1 MTTSNGS
8 NNASRL
14 YALSCV
20 AFILATCLLSTQ
32 TASFASAPYFPLP
45 DGATWTYNVSDG
57 TTDTRTVAG
66 TRSFN
71 GAQVKIVRDQAGNE
85 NYFTNDDAGVR
96 FHGALFV
103 DPVSGNETDT
113 YSPPVPFASRDSI
126 IGTQVSGSG
135 TATGVQGPDTIT
147 LSYTSAST
155 PLAIETV
162 TVPAG
167 TFTNAVH
174 VRLTISYSGVVS
186 YSTTL
191 DDWLVAGVGSVR
203 EVTTDPVNGTTTWEL
218 ISYNVPD
225 LIPDAFA
232 FPPKTVQEAGIYV
245 VSDAI
250 TVGGVSAPS
259 PLSIVG
265 GDYQING
272 GAFRSDAASVINGD
286 QVSVRVLSPQ
296 PGFSASVTLN
306 IGGVTAAF
314 TVTTATDT
322 TPNPFSFAP
331 VTDAPLGIV
340 LASNAIRVS
349 GTNVPAPISVVG
361 GEYAVSGGAFTSA
374 AGTVC
379 SGCAVEVRVA
389 SAASYGATT
398 SATLTIGGVS
408 GAFSVTTLVPGG
420 GTLWELFY
428 ASQSGDYIGAGRTQL
443 IQFGP
448 AHTET
453 SFAMPHSNGIS
464 LQVFAPDN
472 SFFWELDLTA
482 PGMRRLTAGRYEGA
496 MRFPSS
502 TAPGLDFYG
511 NSRACSVQTGRFD
524 ILDIGYDA
532 SGNVQRLA
540 ARFEQHCEGAVPA
553 LFGEVRINST
563 VPLGSNAIRRPLADV
578 SGDGHSDVLWR
589 NTLTG
594 ENYLYPMNG
603 TQILAGEGYLRTVAD
618 PNWTVA
624 GIGDFDGDGR
634 ADILWSNTST
644 GQNYIYFM
652 DGTTIKPTEGFI
664 RTVADQSWQVAG
676 IGDFDGDGKDDILW
690 RNSATGEN
698 YI

>member
-126 IGTQVSGSG
+126 IGTQVPGSG

-203 EVTTDPVNGTTTWEL
+203 EVTTDPVNGTTMYEL
-218 ISYNVPD
+218 QSY
-225 LIPDAFA
+225 
-232 FPPKTVQEAGIYV
+232 
-245 VSDAI
+245 
-250 TVGGVSAPS
+250 
-259 PLSIVG
+259 
-265 GDYQING
+265 
-272 GAFRSDAASVINGD
+272 
-286 QVSVRVLSPQ
+286 
-296 PGFSASVTLN
+296 
-306 IGGVTAAF
+306 
-314 TVTTATDT
+314 
-322 TPNPFSFAP
+322 
-331 VTDAPLGIV
+331 
-340 LASNAIRVS
+340 
-349 GTNVPAPISVVG
+349 
-361 GEYAVSGGAFTSA
+361 
-374 AGTVC
+374 
-379 SGCAVEVRVA
+379 
-389 SAASYGATT
+389 
-398 SATLTIGGVS
+398 
-408 GAFSVTTLVPGG
+408 
-420 GTLWELFY
+420 
-428 ASQSGDYIGAGRTQL
+428 
-443 IQFGP
+443 
-448 AHTET
+448 
-453 SFAMPHSNGIS
+453 
-464 LQVFAPDN
+464 
-472 SFFWELDLTA
+472 
-482 PGMRRLTAGRYEGA
+482 
-496 MRFPSS
+496 
-502 TAPGLDFYG
+502 
-511 NSRACSVQTGRFD
+511 
-524 ILDIGYDA
+524 
-532 SGNVQRLA
+532 
-540 ARFEQHCEGAVPA
+540 
-553 LFGEVRINST
+553 
-563 VPLGSNAIRRPLADV
+563 AIRRPLADF

-603 TQILAGEGYLRTVAD
+603 TTILAGDGYVRTVAD
-618 PNWTVA
+618 LNWTVA
-624 GIGDFDGDGR
+624 GIGDFDGDGK
-634 ADILWSNTST
+634 ADILWRNTST

-652 DGTTIKPTEGFI
+652 DGTTIK
-664 RTVADQSWQVAG
+664 
-676 IGDFDGDGKDDILW
+676 
-690 RNSATGEN
+690 
-698 YI
+698 